1 MKNRSVEAMRSW
13 HALLLP
19 RTVRYRKEPAMP
31 FLSSLKTRLRQNRS
45 VQQSRKELLLDLDAA
60 AIRLQEATRYFDAVS
75 DEALVVSAIHEL
87 ESASARYRALLK
99 QARELQ
105 LSRPFWEA
113 QAMARELSDWEWE
126 E

>member
-1 MKNRSVEAMRSW
+1 
-13 HALLLP
+13 
-19 RTVRYRKEPAMP
+19 MP

-60 AIRLQEATRYFDAVS
+60 AMRLQEAVRYFDAVS

-105 LSRPFWEA
+105 LSRPFWED
-113 QAMARELSDWEWE
+113 QAMARELPDWEWE

>member
-1 MKNRSVEAMRSW
+1 
-13 HALLLP
+13 
-19 RTVRYRKEPAMP
+19 MP

-45 VQQSRKELLLDLDAA
+45 VQQSRKELLFDLDAA
-60 AIRLQEATRYFDAVS
+60 AIRLQEAVRYFDAVS

-105 LSRPFWEA
+105 LSRPF
-113 QAMARELSDWEWE
+113 
-126 E
+126 